1 MLLKSKIMNRLL
13 KKFMRIV
20 RRSNVFLTKLTNT
33 ILFLFTNKENK
44 ILINSWISFSFR
56 KIRVNNWGDDINY
69 WLLRELTGKQ
79 IFNISDMFSNWLPKN
94 VDNIMPIGSII
105 EYLGN
110 EDSVIW
116 GSGAQNGPEK
126 LEVTPKRVL
135 AVRGPR
141 TRELLLS
148 KGIQCPEIYG
158 DPSLLLCKIYKPSL
172 EKKYR
177 IGIIPHYVDSS
188 NPIIKDFAKG
198 RNDVIIINMNNYK
211 RWQDIPDAINQCEL
225 IISSSLHG
233 LIISDSYNIPNVWV
247 SFSDKI
253 KGGKFKYLDYFDSV
267 GRKSRNPISID
278 NKEGF
283 ILALEEVSKWTPIR
297 IDLTPLINCCPFP
310 LNI

>member
-1 MLLKSKIMNRLL
+1 MNKLLNRIKNVVSRGITNLSKL
-13 KKFMRIV
+13 V
-20 RRSNVFLTKLTNT
+20 NT
-33 ILFLFTNKENK
+33 ILFLLSSKEDK
-44 ILINSWISFSFR
+44 ILINSWITFSFR
-56 KIRVNNWGDDINY
+56 RVKKNNWGDDINY
-69 WLLRELTGKQ
+69 WLLKELSGKK

-94 VDNIMPIGSII
+94 VECVMPIGSII

-110 EDSVIW
+110 ESSIIW
-116 GSGAQNGPEK
+116 GSGAQNGSEK

-211 RWQDIPDAINQCEL
+211 RWQYIPDAINQCEL